1 MVVPF
6 EEPITIR
13 RDVAATLKQ
22 EVKNF
27 CLATRDVRDAK
38 EHYRHEHP
46 TPEQALDLYSLE
58 IDKEVALLHIAQLVL
73 VHIIE
78 PNFDYPL

>member
-13 RDVAATLKQ
+13 RDVAAQMKQ
-22 EVKNF
+22 DIKNF
-27 CLATRDVRDAK
+27 CLAARDIRDAK
-38 EHYRHEHP
+38 ERYRHKYP
-46 TPEQALDLYSLE
+46 TPEQVFDLYNRE
-58 IDKEVALLHIAQLVL
+58 NDKQRALLHIVKLVL
-73 VHIIE
+73 EHIIE

>member
-13 RDVAATLKQ
+13 RDVAAQMKR
-22 EVKNF
+22 EVKDF
-27 CLATRDVRDAK
+27 CLAARDVRDAK
-38 EHYRHEHP
+38 ERYRHEHP
-46 TPEQALDLYSLE
+46 TPEQALDLYYRE